1 MARYGQAFKN
11 KIIARLLPPESAS
24 LSAVSREVGV
34 CESTLERWLGTA
46 LAEPGRERVWTPAA
60 RFDAL
65 LTTASMDE
73 VARSAW
79 CRAQG
84 VYPQDLVT
92 WRQAAQ
98 QGLSEPRQAGSGGRQ
113 GKHDRKRIQE
123 LERELRRKEKALAE
137 TAALLVLSKKLEAIF
152 SKGEAE

>member
-24 LSAVSREVGV
+24 LSLVSREVGV
-34 CESTLERWLGTA
+34 SESTLERWLSAA
-46 LAEPGRERVWTPAA
+46 LAEPGRDRVWTPAA

-73 VARSAW
+73 ATRNAW

-84 VYPQDLVT
+84 IYPQDLAT
-92 WRQAAQ
+92 WREAAQ
-98 QGLSEPRQAGSGGRQ
+98 QGLGEPEHAGSGGKQ
-113 GKHDRKRIQE
+113 GKQDRKRIQE

-137 TAALLVLSKKLEAIF
+137 TAALLVLSKKLETIF